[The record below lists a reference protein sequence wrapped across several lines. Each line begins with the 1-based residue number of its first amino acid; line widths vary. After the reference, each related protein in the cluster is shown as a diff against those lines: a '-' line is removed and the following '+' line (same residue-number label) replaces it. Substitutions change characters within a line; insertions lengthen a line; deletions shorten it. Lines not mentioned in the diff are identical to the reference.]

1 MALQL
6 DPEVAAA
13 LAALAPAAR
22 TEPPPAGDVA
32 TRRLNARQ
40 MFDQAASFL
49 PSIEGVEVQH
59 FVVRTDDGV
68 TVPLSWYR
76 RAGSPPPGSA
86 ALYLHGGGMI
96 LGLDELGV
104 LYDTAVRHYV
114 AASGVPM
121 LVVDYR
127 LAPEPPPPA
136 PVEDCYAALLWLA
149 GHTAELQIDP
159 ARLAVMGDSA
169 GGGLAAAACLLAR
182 DRGGPP
188 ITQQLL
194 VYPMLDDRTA
204 VPDWELAPL
213 LTWTYDDNVT
223 GWAAL
228 LGGNADSDGVAPHAA
243 PARAT
248 DLSGLPPTYL
258 DVGELDIF
266 RDEDIDYARRLTA
279 AGVPTELHVHPG
291 CPHAF
296 EWLAPHADVSQRV
309 IADRVRR
316 LRSL

>member
-13 LAALAPAAR
+13 LAALAPAAQ
-22 TEPPPAGDVA
+22 TEPPPPGDVA
-32 TRRLNARQ
+32 TRRLNARY

-49 PSIEGVEVQH
+49 PSSDGVEVQH
-59 FVVRTDDGV
+59 FVARTEDGT

-76 RAGSPPPGSA
+76 GAGSPPGSA

-104 LYDTAVRHYV
+104 LYDAAVRHYV
-114 AASGVPM
+114 AASRVPM
-121 LVVDYR
+121 LVADYR
-127 LAPEPPPPA
+127 IAPEHPHPA

-169 GGGLAAAACLLAR
+169 GGGLAAAVCLLAR

-194 VYPMLDDRTA
+194 LYPMLDDRTA
-204 VPDWELAPL
+204 VPHSELASL
-213 LTWTYDDNVT
+213 LTWTYDDNIT

-228 LGGNADSDGVAPHAA
+228 LGGTADSDGAAPHAA
-243 PARAT
+243 PARAI

-266 RDEDIDYARRLTA
+266 LEEDIEYARRLTA

-296 EWLAPHADVSQRV
+296 EWLAPHAGVSQRV